1 MVWRE
6 RRRGR
11 RERERN
17 REKDSWHP
25 SVVGDVIEREEG
37 RYEIEKGGE
46 RGRERRKK
54 ESEREGGEEREIGS
68 QAGMCSAADYSCGL
82 PELILH

>member
-54 ESEREGGEEREIGS
+54 ESEREGERKEKLVHRQECAVQQTI
-68 QAGMCSAADYSCGL
+68 AAVCQS
-82 PELILH
+82 